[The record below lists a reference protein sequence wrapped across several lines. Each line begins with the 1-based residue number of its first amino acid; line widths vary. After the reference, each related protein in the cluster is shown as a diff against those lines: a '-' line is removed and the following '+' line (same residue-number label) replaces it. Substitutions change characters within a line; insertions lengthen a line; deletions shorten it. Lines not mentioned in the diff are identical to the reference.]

1 MSNYNIPRWSGTV
14 RNRAL
19 CLVVALVAVIAP
31 LVTPATAFAASPA
44 DPSDVVL
51 LFDFSGS
58 ILDDKGTRTSF
69 AKALEKIADRVDE
82 TVADLI
88 AGDASISFVQFA
100 TEARDYGGCT
110 DLNLH
115 NNRNAV
121 TDLSECL
128 RDIASDYRKGGSRK
142 LTRAIG
148 NDTNYVAAIKRA
160 AKDLP
165 ADSARPAVVM
175 FTDGKHDVDGIPV
188 SRVASTHA
196 QLFGNRE
203 PFAFLPVG
211 MGLEPKSRTALEA
224 GLQGLTTIN
233 KMESCEG
240 QASVEWPD
248 VVFDSPSKAGRAV
261 AFAIQTVTCSFTAE
275 PDPVPAPTPATV
287 QPGLVRSVELAADDG
302 SIRVSWL
309 APEDEGSS
317 PIEDYEVRCQTGGGD
332 WVGSSEG
339 RSPATTTDVG
349 HLTNGKPYSCQ
360 VAAVSAAGVGPWAPS
375 PAGATPMGIPPAP
388 GKPGVDAK
396 DKSALV
402 SVAMAPDAVVSRYLV
417 ECSADGGAS
426 WPASAES
433 PEITS
438 GILVGGLTNGV
449 DYACRAFAE
458 NARGR
463 SDASALS
470 NPFSPCGSLFE
481 CYPQAKFVLIGL
493 LGLGLA
499 LLLFVIW
506 QWWTNRTRA
515 HVTAIVDDHDI
526 EYLGRGP
533 LVGFTLVKA
542 PSRGPV
548 TGVVAD
554 PSPDAHVR
562 VRYLG
567 DDKFEVT
574 SGGIT
579 TKASGGRIVEFVDA
593 DDDTHSLVLRA
604 MPEYEPGYTT
614 YDDSGDDWSTD
625 LRTTLPSAGF
635 TASDSVWD

>member
-1 MSNYNIPRWSGTV
+1 MSKTKIASRSRNPRS
-14 RNRAL
+14 RAL
-19 CLVVALVAVIAP
+19 VLVMTLLAVIATS
-31 LVTPATAFAASPA
+31 VAPAAAFAASPA

-58 ILDDKGTRTSF
+58 ILDDKATRTSF

-175 FTDGKHDVDGIPV
+175 FTDGKHDVDDIPV

-275 PDPVPAPTPATV
+275 PDPVPAPTPATEI
-287 QPGLVRSVELAADDG
+287 GRASCRE
-302 SIRVSWL
+302 RVL
-309 APEDEGSS
+309 
-317 PIEDYEVRCQTGGGD
+317 
-332 WVGSSEG
+332 
-339 RSPATTTDVG
+339 
-349 HLTNGKPYSCQ
+349 
-360 VAAVSAAGVGPWAPS
+360 
-375 PAGATPMGIPPAP
+375 
-388 GKPGVDAK
+388 
-396 DKSALV
+396 
-402 SVAMAPDAVVSRYLV
+402 
-417 ECSADGGAS
+417 
-426 WPASAES
+426 
-433 PEITS
+433 
-438 GILVGGLTNGV
+438 
-449 DYACRAFAE
+449 
-458 NARGR
+458 
-463 SDASALS
+463 
-470 NPFSPCGSLFE
+470 
-481 CYPQAKFVLIGL
+481 
-493 LGLGLA
+493 
-499 LLLFVIW
+499 
-506 QWWTNRTRA
+506 
-515 HVTAIVDDHDI
+515 
-526 EYLGRGP
+526 
-533 LVGFTLVKA
+533 
-542 PSRGPV
+542 
-548 TGVVAD
+548 
-554 PSPDAHVR
+554 
-562 VRYLG
+562 
-567 DDKFEVT
+567 
-574 SGGIT
+574 
-579 TKASGGRIVEFVDA
+579 
-593 DDDTHSLVLRA
+593 
-604 MPEYEPGYTT
+604 
-614 YDDSGDDWSTD
+614 
-625 LRTTLPSAGF
+625 
-635 TASDSVWD
+635 